1 MTELFKKL
9 YFLVG
14 KKFKKQLFA
23 LSIVVIFAAGLELL
37 AVSVFM
43 PILDI
48 ALQTENPEEV
58 RAYRIISDITGIS
71 DFHKVLIILLVFTI
85 AVYVLKNAYLSWKE
99 AYVAKVSMEIRR
111 YLSTR
116 VMESFLYE
124 SYDYFLDKNTA
135 EIIRSINGDSASI
148 YEVVWNIITIISLA
162 VTSLVIMVFLAVT
175 NIMLTCVVA
184 MLLGACALVILISVR
199 KRTRRYGA
207 ENLDLNG
214 KLIQYVKQA
223 FEGIKE
229 IKILNTEPFF
239 LGEYNRVFQRQAN
252 ITMKYRLLNS
262 LPKYIIETVC
272 IAGILFYM
280 IIIILA
286 GESFS
291 TIVPQ
296 LAVFAVSAFRLLP
309 YVNSIYVYSNAVMF
323 YRPAVDTIYD
333 ELRDTNENKLLSVPK
348 ACEIKPLK
356 YKKEIEI
363 KSVVFSYQPG
373 VKIMDG
379 VSFSIKKGTSV
390 AFIGPSG
397 QGKTTMADLILGLLK
412 PDSGRI
418 LVDGRDIS
426 EDSTGWHANIGYIP
440 QFIYLSDDSIRRNVA
455 YGIQDYDI
463 DDDKVWKA
471 LEEAQLK
478 EFVMSL
484 GERLDT
490 FVGERGMRLSGGQRQ
505 RIGIARALYRNP
517 SFLVFDE
524 ATSALDNDTE
534 REVMEAVNSLHG
546 TKTMLIIAHRLST
559 IEGCDHVF
567 EIKDTKVNQIR

>member
-1 MTELFKKL
+1 MELFRKL
-9 YFLVG
+9 YFLAG
-14 KKFKKQLFA
+14 KEFKKELVA
-23 LSIVVIFAAGLELL
+23 LSIVVIVAAGLELL
-37 AVSVFM
+37 GVSIMM

-48 ALQTENPEEV
+48 ALQNGDPDDV
-58 RAYRIISDITGIS
+58 SAYRIISSFTGIS
-71 DFHKVLIILLVFTI
+71 DFRTVLIILLVATI
-85 AVYVLKNAYLSWKE
+85 AIYVLKNAYLSWKE

-124 SYDYFLDKNTA
+124 PYDYFLDKNTA

-148 YEVVWNIITIISLA
+148 YEVIWNIITIISLA
-162 VTSLVIMVFLAVT
+162 VTSFAILVYLAIT
-175 NIMLTCVVA
+175 NIVLTCLVA
-184 MLLGACALVILISVR
+184 VLLSLCALVILLAVR
-199 KRTRRYGA
+199 KRTKRYGA

-229 IKILNTEPFF
+229 IKILNTESFF
-239 LGEYNRVFQRQAN
+239 LGEYNKTFERQAN

-272 IAGILFYM
+272 IAGIMIYM
-280 IIIILA
+280 ITIILSGRGIA
-286 GESFS
+286 S
-291 TIVPQ
+291 IVPQ

-323 YRPAVDTIYD
+323 YRVAVDTIYD
-333 ELRDTNENKLLSVPK
+333 ELSADDKEKRLNITAGVIEPMAFENM
-348 ACEIKPLK
+348 
-356 YKKEIEI
+356 IEV
-363 KSVVFSYQPG
+363 KDVSFSYQSDRRILEG
-373 VKIMDG
+373 VG
-379 VSFSIKKGTSV
+379 FSIKKGDSV

-397 QGKTTMADLILGLLK
+397 QGKTTMADLVLGLLV
-412 PDSGRI
+412 PDCGYI
-418 LVDGRDIS
+418 LVDGKDIF
-426 EDSTGWHANIGYIP
+426 ENNRGWHSLIGYIP

-455 YGIQDYDI
+455 YGIQDAEI
-463 DDDKVWKA
+463 DDNRVWKA

-478 EFVMSL
+478 DFVMSL
-484 GERLDT
+484 SDRLGT

-559 IEGCDHVF
+559 IEKCDHVY